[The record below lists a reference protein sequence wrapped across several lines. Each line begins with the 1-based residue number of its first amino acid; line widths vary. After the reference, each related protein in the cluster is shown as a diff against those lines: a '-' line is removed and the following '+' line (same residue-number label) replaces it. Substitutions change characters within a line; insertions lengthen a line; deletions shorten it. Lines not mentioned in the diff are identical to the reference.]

1 MVQRIVRRARGKAR
15 RTLHARRRFEPL
27 ALILTYHQICE
38 RDVDPW
44 NNAVTPAN
52 FREQLA
58 VLEQFASPV
67 HIGEIAAA
75 AESGSFAHLPRR
87 AVAITFDDGYANNL
101 RHAAPALVDAKMPG
115 TVFVTTGMVD
125 HPREFWNDELERIFL
140 SPGTL
145 PDLLDL
151 AVGSTR
157 YVWELGDDTEYTA
170 EQAHEHR
177 RWLAWHTAPTSRHH
191 LFQELYDVFQPMEA
205 APRAELLRHLLQ
217 WANVP
222 ETPRADL
229 DMLSV
234 SGLRDLAAM
243 PGISIQAHT
252 VSHPVLA
259 ALNADEQRRELVDSR
274 DQLREWLGPQAALD
288 GMAYPYGL
296 SEHYSNVTADLA
308 REVGYRWAAANVA
321 DVVRPTTG
329 VFDLR
334 RASVTNLNGDAF
346 QHWLRWWFGL

>member
-15 RTLHARRRFEPL
+15 HTLHARRRFEPL

-58 VLEQFASPV
+58 VLEQIASPV
-67 HIGEIAAA
+67 DINEIAQA
-75 AESGSFAHLPRR
+75 AERGSFAHLPRR

-101 RHAAPALVDAKMPG
+101 RHAAPALVEAKMPG

-140 SPGTL
+140 NPGTL
-145 PDLLDL
+145 PDVLD
-151 AVGSTR
+151 VEVVNTR
-157 YVWELGDDTEYTA
+157 YLWELGADAEYTA
-170 EQAHEHR
+170 EQAHDHR
-177 RWLAWHTAPTSRHH
+177 NWLAWHTAPTSRHH
-191 LFQELYDVFQPMEA
+191 LFQELYDAFQPMDA
-205 APRAELLRHLLQ
+205 HPRADLLRHLLQ
-217 WANVP
+217 WANIP
-222 ETPRADL
+222 ETPRTDL
-229 DMLSV
+229 DMLTV
-234 SGLRDLAAM
+234 SGLREIAAM
-243 PGISIQAHT
+243 PGMSIQAHT
-252 VSHPVLA
+252 VTHPVLA
-259 ALNADEQRRELVDSR
+259 QLDEHAQRRELVESR
-274 DQLREWLGPQAALD
+274 DQLREWLGPGAPVD

-296 SEHYSNVTADLA
+296 SEHYSNTTADLA
-308 REVGYRWAAANVA
+308 REVGYRWAAANIA
-321 DVVRPTTG
+321 DVMRPTTG

-346 QHWLRWWFGL
+346 KRWLGWWFGL